1 MEAAAN
7 ASGFKPPYNIVWT
20 TFRHF
25 LEGAD
30 AETLPPKID
39 RSYLDR
45 MSGSNVTYLTS
56 ALRSFE
62 LIGPDKEVTPTLK
75 ELVKDPDGR
84 PAMIADLLRKYYPEV
99 VELGK
104 NNATVAQLD
113 EALGKFGL
121 RGNTIRK
128 AAAFY
133 MHGAQYA
140 GIPLSVHWSVRKA
153 GSGHRDP
160 AASKRPRGKPAGKS
174 VQGQQAVRPPVG
186 DSRSLPLRSGGTVTL
201 TVSVNLFDL
210 SREDRNFVLGLID
223 AMSDY
228 GREAN
233 NRPQDGLRSEH
244 PGPHRVVPTGSTPD
258 D

>member
-1 MEAAAN
+1 METGIALD
-7 ASGFKPPYNIVWT
+7 GFKPPYNVVWT
-20 TFRHF
+20 TFNNF
-25 LEGAD
+25 LDTTDPEI
-30 AETLPPKID
+30 LPPKID
-39 RSYLDR
+39 RSYLSR
-45 MSGSNVTYLTS
+45 MSGTNQTYMLS

-62 LIGPDKEVTPTLK
+62 LIGPGNEVTPTLK
-75 ELVKDPDGR
+75 ELVKNPDDR

-113 EALGKFGL
+113 EAFGKFGL

-133 MHGAQYA
+133 MHAAQYA

-160 AASKRPRGKPAGKS
+160 AASKRSRGKPAGKS

-186 DSRSLPLRSGGTVTL
+186 DSRSLTLRSGGTVTL
-201 TVSVNLFDL
+201 AVSVNLFDL
-210 SREDRNFVLGLID
+210 SREDRTFVLKLID
-223 AMSDY
+223 EMSDY
-228 GREAN
+228 DTGADKQ
-233 NRPQDGLRSEH
+233 PQEELRSEDT
-244 PGPHRVVPTGSTPD
+244 GPNRVVSDGSKPES
-258 D
+258 